1 VVHWYVLAIGQVAF
15 TIRQWLRER
24 LNREKK
30 MFGRKKKQQAQ
41 SKTGTPEKQSQLAV
55 VKDAYKLVK
64 KNSPLAIIW
73 CLLVFVL
80 IITFGVIIGNN
91 LGHPIYAGFLSLP
104 LGFLAA
110 FFLFTRYANTAAFSS
125 IEGQIGAGASVLMSI
140 RRGFVTT
147 PAVNV
152 NRDQDMVHRVSGKAG
167 IILVGE
173 GGFGVKSL
181 MQDERRKMERFLSGV
196 PVTEVIVGD
205 GSGQVSIR
213 KLQKHLKKLPKKLST
228 VQLREVR
235 ARLKSVGGLNI
246 PMPKGPMPT
255 NVRMPRR

>member
-1 VVHWYVLAIGQVAF
+1 
-15 TIRQWLRER
+15 
-24 LNREKK
+24 
-30 MFGRKKKQQAQ
+30 MFGRKKKNVEAPA
-41 SKTGTPEKQSQLAV
+41 KGDAPKKQSQLAV

-64 KNSPLAIIW
+64 KDSPLAVIW
-73 CLLVFVL
+73 CLLVFALVL
-80 IITFGVIIGNN
+80 TFGVIIGNN
-91 LGHPIYAGFLSLP
+91 LGHPIYAGFITLP
-104 LGFLAA
+104 VAFLVA
-110 FFLFTRYANTAAFSS
+110 FFLFTRYANVAAYAS

-173 GGFGVKSL
+173 GGFGVKTL

-196 PVTEVIVGD
+196 PVTEVFVGD
-205 GSGQVSIR
+205 GKDQVSIR
-213 KLQKHLKKLPKKLST
+213 KLQKHLKKLPKKLNT

-235 ARLKSVGGLNI
+235 ARLRSVGGLNM
-246 PMPKGPMPT
+246 PMPKGPLPT
-255 NVRMPRR
+255 NQRIPRR

>member
-1 VVHWYVLAIGQVAF
+1 
-15 TIRQWLRER
+15 
-24 LNREKK
+24 

-55 VKDAYKLVK
+55 VKDAYRLVK
-64 KNSPLAIIW
+64 KDSPLAIIW

-228 VQLREVR
+228 GQLREVR

>member
-1 VVHWYVLAIGQVAF
+1 
-15 TIRQWLRER
+15 
-24 LNREKK
+24 
-30 MFGRKKKQQAQ
+30 MFGRKKKKEAQA
-41 SKTGTPEKQSQLAV
+41 KTGAPAKQSQLAV

-64 KNSPLAIIW
+64 KDSPFATIW

-173 GGFGVKSL
+173 GGYGVKSL
-181 MQDERRKMERFLSGV
+181 IQDERRKMERFLSGV
-196 PVTEVIVGD
+196 PVTEVIVGE
-205 GSGQVSIR
+205 GTGQVSIR
-213 KLQKHLKKLPKKLST
+213 KLQKHLKKLPKKLNT

-235 ARLKSVGGLNI
+235 ARLKSVGGLNL

>member
-1 VVHWYVLAIGQVAF
+1 
-15 TIRQWLRER
+15 
-24 LNREKK
+24 
-30 MFGRKKKQQAQ
+30 MFGRKKKQQEAAA
-41 SKTGTPEKQSQLAV
+41 KGGTPEKKQSQLAV

-64 KNSPLAIIW
+64 KDSPLAIIW
-73 CLLVFVL
+73 CLLVFTL
-80 IITFGVIIGNN
+80 ILVFGVIIGNN

-104 LGFLAA
+104 LAFLAG
-110 FFLFTRYANTAAFSS
+110 FFLFTRFANTAAFAS
-125 IEGQIGAGASVLMSI
+125 IEGQVGAGASVLMSI

-152 NRDQDMVHRVSGKAG
+152 NRDQDMVHRVSSKAG

-173 GGFGVKSL
+173 GGYGVKSL

-205 GSGQVSIR
+205 NQGQVSIR

-235 ARLKSVGGLNI
+235 ARVRSVGGLNL

>member
-1 VVHWYVLAIGQVAF
+1 
-15 TIRQWLRER
+15 
-24 LNREKK
+24 
-30 MFGRKKKQQAQ
+30 MFGRKKKNVEAPA
-41 SKTGTPEKQSQLAV
+41 KGDAPKKQSQLAV

-64 KNSPLAIIW
+64 KDSPLAVVW
-73 CLLVFVL
+73 CLLVFALVL
-80 IITFGVIIGNN
+80 TFGVIIGNN
-91 LGHPIYAGFLSLP
+91 LGHPIYAGFITLP
-104 LGFLAA
+104 VAFLAA
-110 FFLFTRYANTAAFSS
+110 FFLFTRYANVAAYAS

-173 GGFGVKSL
+173 GGFGVKTL

-196 PVTEVIVGD
+196 PVTEVVVGD
-205 GSGQVSIR
+205 GQGQVTVR
-213 KLQKHLKKLPKKLST
+213 KLQKHLKKLPKKLNT

-235 ARLKSVGGLNI
+235 ARLRSVGGLNM

-255 NVRMPRR
+255 NQRIPRR

>member
-1 VVHWYVLAIGQVAF
+1 
-15 TIRQWLRER
+15 
-24 LNREKK
+24 
-30 MFGRKKKQQAQ
+30 MFGRKKNQQETTAQ
-41 SKTGTPEKQSQLAV
+41 GAVPEKKQSQLAV

-64 KNSPLAIIW
+64 KDSPVAIIW
-73 CLLVFVL
+73 CLLVFAL
-80 IITFGVIIGNN
+80 ILVFGVIIGNN

-104 LGFLAA
+104 LAFLAG
-110 FFLFTRYANTAAFSS
+110 FFLFTRFANTAAFAS
-125 IEGQIGAGASVLMSI
+125 IEGQVGAGASVLMSI
-140 RRGFVTT
+140 RRGFITT

-152 NRDQDMVHRVSGKAG
+152 NRDQDMVHRVSSKAG

-196 PVTEVIVGD
+196 PVSEVVVGD
-205 GSGQVSIR
+205 NQGQVSIR
-213 KLQKHLKKLPKKLST
+213 KLQKHLKKLPKKLNT

-235 ARLKSVGGLNI
+235 ARLRSVGGLNL

-255 NVRMPRR
+255 NIRMPRR

>member
-1 VVHWYVLAIGQVAF
+1 
-15 TIRQWLRER
+15 
-24 LNREKK
+24 
-30 MFGRKKKQQAQ
+30 MFGRKKKNVEAPA
-41 SKTGTPEKQSQLAV
+41 KGDAPKKQSQLAV

-64 KNSPLAIIW
+64 KDSPLAVIW
-73 CLLVFVL
+73 CLLVFALVL
-80 IITFGVIIGNN
+80 TFGVIIGNN
-91 LGHPIYAGFLSLP
+91 LGHPIYAGFITLP
-104 LGFLAA
+104 VAFLAA
-110 FFLFTRYANTAAFSS
+110 FFLFTRYANVAAYAS

-173 GGFGVKSL
+173 GGFGVKTL

-196 PVTEVIVGD
+196 PVTEVVVGD
-205 GSGQVSIR
+205 GKDQVSIR
-213 KLQKHLKKLPKKLST
+213 KLQKHLKKLPKKLNT

-235 ARLKSVGGLNI
+235 ARLRSVGGLNM
-246 PMPKGPMPT
+246 PMPKGPLPT
-255 NVRMPRR
+255 NQRIPRR

>member
-1 VVHWYVLAIGQVAF
+1 
-15 TIRQWLRER
+15 
-24 LNREKK
+24 
-30 MFGRKKKQQAQ
+30 MFGRKKKQQEITA
-41 SKTGTPEKQSQLAV
+41 KGAVPEKKQSQLAV

-64 KNSPLAIIW
+64 KDSPFAIIW
-73 CLLVFVL
+73 CLLVFAL
-80 IITFGVIIGNN
+80 ILVFGVIIGNN

-104 LGFLAA
+104 LAFLAG
-110 FFLFTRYANTAAFSS
+110 FFLFTRFANTAAFAS
-125 IEGQIGAGASVLMSI
+125 IEGQVGAGASVLMSI

-152 NRDQDMVHRVSGKAG
+152 NRDQDMVHRVSSKAG

-196 PVTEVIVGD
+196 PVSEVVVGD
-205 GSGQVSIR
+205 NQGQVSIR
-213 KLQKHLKKLPKKLST
+213 KLQKHLKKLPKKLNT

-235 ARLKSVGGLNI
+235 ARLRSVGGLNL

-255 NVRMPRR
+255 NIRMPRR

>member
-1 VVHWYVLAIGQVAF
+1 
-15 TIRQWLRER
+15 
-24 LNREKK
+24 
-30 MFGRKKKQQAQ
+30 MFGRKKKKEAQA
-41 SKTGTPEKQSQLAV
+41 KTGAPAKQSQLAV

-64 KNSPLAIIW
+64 KDSPFAIIW

-173 GGFGVKSL
+173 GGYGVKSL
-181 MQDERRKMERFLSGV
+181 IQDERRKMERFLSGV
-196 PVTEVIVGD
+196 PVTEVIVGE
-205 GSGQVSIR
+205 GTGQVSIR
-213 KLQKHLKKLPKKLST
+213 KLQKHLKKLPKKLNT

-235 ARLKSVGGLNI
+235 ARLKSVGGLNL

>member
-1 VVHWYVLAIGQVAF
+1 
-15 TIRQWLRER
+15 
-24 LNREKK
+24 
-30 MFGRKKKQQAQ
+30 MFGRKKKKEAQA
-41 SKTGTPEKQSQLAV
+41 KTGAPAKQSQLAV

-64 KNSPLAIIW
+64 KDSPFAIIW

-91 LGHPIYAGFLSLP
+91 VGHPIYAGFLSLP

-173 GGFGVKSL
+173 GGYGVKSL

-205 GSGQVSIR
+205 GTGQVSIR
-213 KLQKHLKKLPKKLST
+213 KLQKHLKKLPKKLNT

-235 ARLKSVGGLNI
+235 ARLKSVGGLNL

>member
-1 VVHWYVLAIGQVAF
+1 
-15 TIRQWLRER
+15 
-24 LNREKK
+24 
-30 MFGRKKKQQAQ
+30 MFGRKKKKEELANK
-41 SKTGTPEKQSQLAV
+41 STEPKKQSQLAV

-64 KNSPLAIIW
+64 KDSPFAVIW

-80 IITFGVIIGNN
+80 VITFGVIIGNN
-91 LGHPIYAGFLSLP
+91 LGQPIYAGVLSIP
-104 LGFLAA
+104 LGFLAG
-110 FFLFTRYANTAAFSS
+110 FFLFTRFANTAAFSS
-125 IEGQIGAGASVLMSI
+125 IEGQLGAGASVLMSI

-152 NRDQDMVHRVSGKAG
+152 NRNQDMVHRVSSKAG

-173 GGFGVKSL
+173 GGFATRSL

-196 PVTEVIVGD
+196 PVTEIMVGD
-205 GSGQVSIR
+205 ENGQVSVR

-228 VQLREVR
+228 AQLREVR
-235 ARLKSVGGLNI
+235 ARLRSVGGLNI

-255 NVRMPRR
+255 NSRMPKR

>member
-1 VVHWYVLAIGQVAF
+1 
-15 TIRQWLRER
+15 
-24 LNREKK
+24 
-30 MFGRKKKQQAQ
+30 MFGRKKKQLEATA
-41 SKTGTPEKQSQLAV
+41 KGGVPEKKQSQLAV

-64 KNSPLAIIW
+64 KDSPLAIIW
-73 CLLVFVL
+73 CLLVFTL
-80 IITFGVIIGNN
+80 ILVFGVIIGNN

-104 LGFLAA
+104 LAFLAG
-110 FFLFTRYANTAAFSS
+110 FFLFTRFANTAAFSS
-125 IEGQIGAGASVLMSI
+125 IEGQVGAGASVLMSI
-140 RRGFVTT
+140 RRGFITT

-152 NRDQDMVHRVSGKAG
+152 NRDQDMVHRVSSKAG

-173 GGFGVKSL
+173 GGYGVKSL

-196 PVTEVIVGD
+196 PVSEVVVGD
-205 GSGQVSIR
+205 NQGQVSIR

-235 ARLKSVGGLNI
+235 ARLRSVGGLNL

-255 NVRMPRR
+255 NIRMPRR

>member
-1 VVHWYVLAIGQVAF
+1 
-15 TIRQWLRER
+15 
-24 LNREKK
+24 
-30 MFGRKKKQQAQ
+30 MFGRKKKQQEATA
-41 SKTGTPEKQSQLAV
+41 KGAVPEKKQSQLAV

-64 KNSPLAIIW
+64 KDSPFAIIW
-73 CLLVFVL
+73 CLLVFAL
-80 IITFGVIIGNN
+80 ILVFGVIIGNN

-104 LGFLAA
+104 LAFLAG
-110 FFLFTRYANTAAFSS
+110 FFLFTRFANTAAFAS
-125 IEGQIGAGASVLMSI
+125 IEGQVGAGASVMSI
-140 RRGFVTT
+140 RRGFITT

-152 NRDQDMVHRVSGKAG
+152 NRDQDMVHRVSSKAG

-196 PVTEVIVGD
+196 PVSEVVVGD
-205 GSGQVSIR
+205 NQGQVSIR
-213 KLQKHLKKLPKKLST
+213 KLQKHLKKLPKKLNT

-235 ARLKSVGGLNI
+235 ARLRSVGGLNL

-255 NVRMPRR
+255 NIRMPRR

>member
-1 VVHWYVLAIGQVAF
+1 
-15 TIRQWLRER
+15 
-24 LNREKK
+24 
-30 MFGRKKKQQAQ
+30 MFGRKKKNVEAPA
-41 SKTGTPEKQSQLAV
+41 KGDAPKKQSQLAV

-64 KNSPLAIIW
+64 KESPLAVIW
-73 CLLVFVL
+73 CLLVFALVL
-80 IITFGVIIGNN
+80 TFGVIIGNN
-91 LGHPIYAGFLSLP
+91 LGHPIYAGFITLP
-104 LGFLAA
+104 VAFLAA
-110 FFLFTRYANTAAFSS
+110 FFLFTRYANVAAYSS

-173 GGFGVKSL
+173 GGFGVKTL

-196 PVTEVIVGD
+196 PVTEVVIGD
-205 GSGQVSIR
+205 GQGQVSIR
-213 KLQKHLKKLPKKLST
+213 KLQKHLRKLPKKLNT

-235 ARLKSVGGLNI
+235 ARLRSVGGLNM

-255 NVRMPRR
+255 NQRIPRR

>member
-1 VVHWYVLAIGQVAF
+1 
-15 TIRQWLRER
+15 
-24 LNREKK
+24 
-30 MFGRKKKQQAQ
+30 MFGRKKKQQEAAA
-41 SKTGTPEKQSQLAV
+41 KGGTPEKKQSQLAV

-64 KNSPLAIIW
+64 KDSPLAIIW
-73 CLLVFVL
+73 CLLVFTL
-80 IITFGVIIGNN
+80 ILVFGIIIGNN

-104 LGFLAA
+104 LAFLAG
-110 FFLFTRYANTAAFSS
+110 FFLFTRFANTAAFAS
-125 IEGQIGAGASVLMSI
+125 IEGQVGAGASVLMSI

-152 NRDQDMVHRVSGKAG
+152 NRDQDMVHRVSSKAG

-173 GGFGVKSL
+173 GGYGVKSL

-205 GSGQVSIR
+205 NQGQVSIR
-213 KLQKHLKKLPKKLST
+213 KLQKHLKKLPKKLSA

-235 ARLKSVGGLNI
+235 ARVRSVGGLNL